1 MVERDKREMIKVGF
15 IGAGD
20 IAYLHGEGVIQ
31 AAGAEL
37 TGIWNRTPAKAEEK
51 ADLFNCRVFE
61 SPEKLIQAVDVVYI
75 LTNMETHHAYAKQAI
90 DAGKHVLVEKPTAVT
105 ISEIQDLREAARK
118 NSVQVAPVHNYI
130 YEPSILRAK
139 EMINS
144 GKLGDIV
151 SLYVLYNIHHPEEV
165 AGRYPGV
172 IRQILT
178 HHAYCSL
185 YLVGEPEL
193 VSCMKSTVNDGSV
206 PQENIAM
213 VTMKMKNQAM
223 SHLCASFAS
232 DDHAGDPWTFM
243 IKIIGTKGATRYSYR
258 DWVENT
264 PAVVHSQT
272 YSAYPYTIRETGKHF
287 LEKVIGLGEQPL
299 STLDDAITCMKM
311 IEACETSVSENRHV
325 KLDP

>member
-1 MVERDKREMIKVGF
+1 MIKVGF

-20 IAYLHGEGVIQ
+20 IAYLHGEGVVQ
-31 AAGAEL
+31 AVGAEL
-37 TGIWNRTPAKAEEK
+37 TGIWNRTPAKAAEK
-51 ADLFNCRVFE
+51 AALFNCEVFE
-61 SPEKLIQAVDVVYI
+61 TPEKLIQAVDVVYI

-90 DAGKHVLVEKPTAVT
+90 EAGKHVLVEKPTAVT
-105 ISEIQDLREAARK
+105 IEEIEDLKKAAEK
-118 NSVQVAPVHNYI
+118 HAVHVAPVHNYI

-139 EMINS
+139 ELINS

-185 YLVGEPEL
+185 YLVGEPEVL
-193 VSCMKSTVNDGSV
+193 SCMKSTINDGSV

-213 VTMKMKNQAM
+213 VTMKMKSQAM

-287 LEKVIGLGEQPL
+287 LERVIGGGEQPL
-299 STLDDAITCMKM
+299 STLNDAITCMKM
-311 IEACETSVSENRHV
+311 IEACETSVAENRHV
-325 KLDP
+325 KVES

>member
-1 MVERDKREMIKVGF
+1 MIKVGF

-118 NSVQVAPVHNYI
+118 KSVQVAPVHNYI
-130 YEPSILRAK
+130 YEPSILRTK

-213 VTMKMKNQAM
+213 VTMKMKNQTM